1 MFNNKVLTQVVYPVP
16 IKCQLPNI
24 ITPINKVKVRITVI
38 NGDFGIENTC
48 IGICRCNMTERE

>member
-1 MFNNKVLTQVVYPVP
+1 VVYPVP

-24 ITPINKVKVRITVI
+24 ITPINKVKVGITVI

-48 IGICRCNMTERE
+48 IGIKTNFVSDI